1 MRKVFVQPAKKH
13 ANHGQEEYF
22 LRSCGLN
29 IKLLK
34 KNEAKQKG
42 MPFSWSSQQLETICF
57 YQIYIYKKYIRENY
71 IKIQDENVSVSL
83 RQSLALDR
91 TEPASLTQCIIII
104 CLLITAVVI
113 ALQ

>member
-1 MRKVFVQPAKKH
+1 MWDEYKV
-13 ANHGQEEYF
+13 
-22 LRSCGLN
+22 
-29 IKLLK
+29 LK

-42 MPFSWSSQQLETICF
+42 MPFSWSSQKLETICF
-57 YQIYIYKKYIRENY
+57 YQIYIWKKNIRENY
-71 IKIQDENVSVSL
+71 IKIQDETVSISL

-91 TEPASLTQCIIII
+91 TKPASLTQYIIII